1 MKMDYL
7 KSLFSVENKVVIITG
22 GSGILGTAMAGG
34 LLAARAK
41 VVLLARNKENLK
53 KKVATLQKK
62 DGVVVGLQCDVTIED
77 NLRSVNEEILKK
89 FGRIDVLINAAG
101 GNVAGATI
109 GIDQSVFDIEISQ
122 FRKVTDVNLNGTV
135 LSSLVFGKSIAEEKK
150 GSIINLSSM
159 ASYRAITRVVGY
171 SAAKAAIDNFTRWMA
186 VEMALKFGDGIR
198 VNAIAPGFLLT
209 EQNRTLLTKKDGSLT
224 QRGKTIINM
233 TPFKRLGEP
242 DELIGT
248 VLWLAS
254 DASKFV
260 TGTIIAID
268 GGFSAFSGV

>member
-1 MKMDYL
+1 MDYL
-7 KSLFSVENKVVIITG
+7 KSLFKVENKVVVITG
-22 GSGILGTAMAGG
+22 GSGILGTEMARG
-34 LLAARAK
+34 LLRAGAK
-41 VVLLARNKENLK
+41 VVLLARNTENLK
-53 KKVATLQKK
+53 KKVAFLKK
-62 DGVVVGLQCDVTIED
+62 NGSVVIGLQCDVTVEE
-77 NLRSVNEEILKK
+77 NLRSVNDEILRK
-89 FGRIDVLINAAG
+89 FGHIDVLINAAG

-109 GIDQSVFDIEISQ
+109 GLDQSVFDIEISQ
-122 FRKVTDVNLNGTV
+122 FNKVTDINLNGTV
-135 LSSLVFGKSIAEEKK
+135 LSSLVFGKSIAEQRK

-186 VEMALKFGDGIR
+186 VEMALKFGDGVR

-224 QRGKTIINM
+224 DRGKTIINM

-260 TGTIIAID
+260 TGTIIAVD

>member
-1 MKMDYL
+1 MDYL
-7 KSLFSVENKVVIITG
+7 KSLFKVKSKVVVITG
-22 GSGILGTAMAGG
+22 GSGILGTEMARG
-34 LLAARAK
+34 LLRAGAK
-41 VVLLARNKENLK
+41 VILLARNKENLK
-53 KKVATLQKK
+53 KKVAVLKK
-62 DGVVVGLQCDVTIED
+62 SGSIVIGLQCDVTIEE
-77 NLRSVNEEILKK
+77 NLRNVNDEILKK
-89 FGRIDVLINAAG
+89 FGHIDVLINAAG

-109 GIDQSVFDIEISQ
+109 GLDQSVFDIEISQ
-122 FRKVTDVNLNGTV
+122 FNKVTDINLNGTV
-135 LSSLVFGKSIAEEKK
+135 LSTLVFGKSIAQQRK

-209 EQNRTLLTKKDGSLT
+209 DQNRTLLTKKDGSLT
-224 QRGKTIINM
+224 ERGKTIINM